1 MNEEAKE
8 MRLSRTAMEV
18 CPPKRYYQAL
28 VYEQGKVFVVNAL
41 FTTKSEAMNEIMAFK
56 KNYNGVRGLDCS
68 IRFFDN
74 EAGEIIDYVNL

>member
-28 VYEQGKVFVVNAL
+28 VYEQGKVFVINAL

-56 KNYNGVRGLDCS
+56 KNHNDVQRFDCS

-74 EAGEIIDYVNL
+74 EAGEIIDYMNL

>member
-1 MNEEAKE
+1 

-28 VYEQGKVFVVNAL
+28 VYEQGKEGFVVNAL

-56 KNYNGVRGLDCS
+56 KNHNDVQRFDCS

-74 EAGEIIDYVNL
+74 EVGEIIDYVNL